1 MLALNVA
8 ATTCDADEFLPSN
21 FHPNN
26 TNKETIKSQ
35 VSLLLQSF
43 NSPSKSFRKICT
55 PFLAVKASYFI
66 FLYSQNIVLAI

>member
-8 ATTCDADEFLPSN
+8 APTCEADEFLPSN
-21 FHPNN
+21 FHPND

-35 VSLLLQSF
+35 VSFTTAELQFST
-43 NSPSKSFRKICT
+43 KLFRKICT